1 MASASIIRDPGTV
14 EVRSPQIATS
24 EGRKDMDDS
33 IEAIQIPDLRG
44 KAVLITGSSTGIG
57 AAVARGFGAQGMHV
71 AVHGHAHPE
80 AADAVASEI
89 EQAGGKAIVLRGN
102 VRSRDECT
110 ALVRDTHAAFGRLD
124 VLVNNAGAVIERRPI
139 RDVDDDL
146 FDAITELNARSV
158 FACSRAAL
166 PIMEAQG
173 GGTIISTTSLAARSG
188 GGGRS
193 VLYASSKAFVSTFTR
208 GLAKEVARFNIR
220 VNAVAPG
227 VIDKPNKD
235 SSTPPHQIEASLR
248 QTPMR
253 RVGTVEECVGA
264 YLYLASQDMSGFVT
278 GQILEVNGGLLMP

>member
-1 MASASIIRDPGTV
+1 MSEENMDAPTSGIR
-14 EVRSPQIATS
+14 
-24 EGRKDMDDS
+24 
-33 IEAIQIPDLRG
+33 IPDLEG

-57 AAVARGFGAQGMHV
+57 AAVARGFGAQGMRV
-71 AVHGHAHPE
+71 AVHGHSHPE
-80 AADAVASEI
+80 AADAVAAEV
-89 EQAGGKAIVLRGN
+89 ERAGGKAIVLRGN
-102 VRSRDECT
+102 VRSRDECS
-110 ALVRDTHAAFGRLD
+110 ALVRGAHVAFGRLD
-124 VLVNNAGAVIERRPI
+124 VLVNNAGSVIERRPI

-146 FDAITELNARSV
+146 FDAVTELNARSV

-173 GGTIISTTSLAARSG
+173 GGTIISTTSLAARNG

-227 VIDKPNKD
+227 VIDKPNKNATTL
-235 SSTPPHQIEASLR
+235 SHQLEASLR

-253 RVGTVEECVGA
+253 RTGTVEECVGA
-264 YLYLASQDMSGFVT
+264 YLYLASQEMSAFVT